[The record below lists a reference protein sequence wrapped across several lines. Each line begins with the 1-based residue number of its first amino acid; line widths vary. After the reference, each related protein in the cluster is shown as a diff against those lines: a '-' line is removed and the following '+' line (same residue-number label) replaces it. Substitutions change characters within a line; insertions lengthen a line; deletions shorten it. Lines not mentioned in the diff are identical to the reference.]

1 MANEDLNALEM
12 IQRFAEAYLNR
23 PLTQVESQVLD
34 AFIRDKPLD
43 FSQNAQ
49 QSIEQARKQ
58 AMELIRSDSQR
69 TRSILEQVTS
79 PRANDRA
86 DPQARELVL
95 SQLLAAIAAQ
105 GQAVPP
111 APPAP
116 PAPAGP
122 ADDPALKAMVSTMVQ
137 AEVKSVIEKQ
147 MAELSRQV
155 EQALKQLNAS
165 GGKPGGR

>member
-1 MANEDLNALEM
+1 M
-12 IQRFAEAYLNR
+12 
-23 PLTQVESQVLD
+23 LD

-49 QSIEQARKQ
+49 QSIEQARKR
-58 AMELIRSDSQR
+58 AMELIQSDSRR
-69 TRSILEQVTS
+69 TRSILDQVTS
-79 PRANDRA
+79 PRATDRA

-105 GQAVPP
+105 GQA
-111 APPAP
+111 APPAS
-116 PAPAGP
+116 AGP
-122 ADDPALKAMVSTMVQ
+122 ADDPALQAMVSAMVQ

-155 EQALKQLNAS
+155 EQALKQLNTS

>member
-105 GQAVPP
+105 GQA

-122 ADDPALKAMVSTMVQ
+122 ADDPALKAMLSTMVQ

>member
-49 QSIEQARKQ
+49 QSVEQARKQ

-105 GQAVPP
+105 GQA

-122 ADDPALKAMVSTMVQ
+122 ADDPALKAMLSAMVQ

>member
-116 PAPAGP
+116 AGP
-122 ADDPALKAMVSTMVQ
+122 ADDPALKAMLSTMVQ

>member
-12 IQRFAEAYLNR
+12 IQRFAEAYLKR

-49 QSIEQARKQ
+49 QSVEQARKQ

-69 TRSILEQVTS
+69 TRSILDQVTS
-79 PRANDRA
+79 PRATDRA

-105 GQAVPP
+105 GQAAP
-111 APPAP
+111 APPE
-116 PAPAGP
+116 PAGP
-122 ADDPALKAMVSTMVQ
+122 VNDPTLRAMVSAMVQ
-137 AEVKSVIEKQ
+137 AEVKNTVEKQ
-147 MAELSRQV
+147 LAELTQKVEEVLRQSSPGNGRPGSR
-155 EQALKQLNAS
+155 
-165 GGKPGGR
+165 

>member
-1 MANEDLNALEM
+1 MAIEDLNALET

-49 QSIEQARKQ
+49 QSVEQARKQ

-105 GQAVPP
+105 GQA
-111 APPAP
+111 AP

-122 ADDPALKAMVSTMVQ
+122 ADDPALKAMLSAMVQ

>member
-116 PAPAGP
+116 AGP

>member
-105 GQAVPP
+105 GQA

-116 PAPAGP
+116 PASAGP
-122 ADDPALKAMVSTMVQ
+122 ADDPALKAMLSTMVQ

-155 EQALKQLNAS
+155 EQALKQLTAS